1 MSEKSTQA
9 AETFR
14 CGFNCSQAVLSVFA
28 EDFGLTKDSCL
39 RLASPFGSGIARMQE
54 TCGAITGA
62 LMAIGLKYGKGADGT
77 EADKAHAYQLAQ
89 QLIARFKEQNK
100 SICCRELL
108 DGLDINTPE
117 DMAEIQ
123 KRQLFQNNCSKYVQ
137 EAVLI
142 TEAILSQRSE

>member
-28 EDFGLTKDSCL
+28 EDFGLTKDCCL

-54 TCGAITGA
+54 TCGAVTGA
-62 LMAIGLKYGKGADGT
+62 LMAIGLKYGKGEDGE
-77 EADKAHAYQLAQ
+77 EADKAHAYKLSQ
-89 QLIARFKEQNK
+89 QLIAAFKEQNK
-100 SICCRELL
+100 SICCRDLL

-117 DMAEIQ
+117 GMAEIQ
-123 KRQLFQNNCSKYVQ
+123 KRLLFQCNCSKYVQ

-142 TEAILSQRSE
+142 TEAILSQRS